1 MNLVVIGAQWG
12 DEGKGKIVDFL
23 AERAGIVLRFSG
35 GANAGHTIVKDGQTF
50 KLHLVP
56 SGIIYPGK
64 TVVLGIGMV
73 IDPAALFEE
82 LDTIER
88 AGISWQGRVMVSDR
102 AHLVLPRYR
111 DADRDKDKARITP
124 IGTTG
129 RGIGVAYAL
138 KAERDGIRIA
148 DMYDTRIWS
157 RLPLAD
163 RSFLEPV
170 RDRLSPM
177 VVDTSLYL
185 AGRKGEDVLFEGAQG
200 ALLDLD
206 MGTYPYVSS
215 GMSAASGAPVG
226 GGCGPQAI
234 DSVIGVCK
242 AYSTRVGNGPFP
254 SEYVGDRHGSLGDAL
269 RDIGREYGVTT
280 GRPRRCGALDLV
292 ALRYA
297 CRSNSI
303 DSLAITKMDIYDG
316 FDELLVC
323 NAYESGGTRI
333 TEFPAR
339 LDVLESAVPVTASV
353 PGWKEPLGGVRSYKA
368 LPRKAR
374 DYLRLIEE
382 STGVPVSMVSVGSG
396 REETIV
402 RKDPWTRS

>member
-1 MNLVVIGAQWG
+1 
-12 DEGKGKIVDFL
+12 
-23 AERAGIVLRFSG
+23 
-35 GANAGHTIVKDGQTF
+35 
-50 KLHLVP
+50 
-56 SGIIYPGK
+56 
-64 TVVLGIGMV
+64 
-73 IDPAALFEE
+73 
-82 LDTIER
+82 
-88 AGISWQGRVMVSDR
+88 
-102 AHLVLPRYR
+102 
-111 DADRDKDKARITP
+111 
-124 IGTTG
+124 
-129 RGIGVAYAL
+129 
-138 KAERDGIRIA
+138 
-148 DMYDTRIWS
+148 
-157 RLPLAD
+157 
-163 RSFLEPV
+163 
-170 RDRLSPM
+170 
-177 VVDTSLYL
+177 
-185 AGRKGEDVLFEGAQG
+185 
-200 ALLDLD
+200 
-206 MGTYPYVSS
+206 
-215 GMSAASGAPVG
+215 
-226 GGCGPQAI
+226 
-234 DSVIGVCK
+234 VIGVCK

-303 DSLAITKMDIYDG
+303 DSLAMTKMDIYDG